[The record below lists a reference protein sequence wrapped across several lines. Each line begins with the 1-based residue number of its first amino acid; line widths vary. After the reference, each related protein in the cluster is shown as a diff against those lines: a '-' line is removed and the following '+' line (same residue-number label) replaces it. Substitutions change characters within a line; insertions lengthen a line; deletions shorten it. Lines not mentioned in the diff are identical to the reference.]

1 MLQHFFDPTIL
12 RSYDIRGIYEK
23 TLNKEDAF
31 MLGFFYGITV
41 KKKLPTKEN
50 PLIVIGMDG
59 RLSSPV
65 LEENLNAGLEK
76 SGCEVYRIGLGPTPM
91 LYFASHYFEADGA
104 IQITGSHN
112 PKDYNGFKIVLDQ
125 NSFFGEDIQKLGK
138 LAKKGYSQTYL
149 GFSKSVSINDQ
160 YIEKIIEPI
169 KGIDKN
175 LANKTIVWDCG
186 NGASGPSIEKLTKR
200 ISGNHIV
207 LFSEVDGNFPNHH
220 PDPTDESTLKI
231 LSYKM
236 KEVNADIGIGFDGD
250 GDRIGVIDKKGRP
263 IAGDLLTAFLSNSLE
278 INDKENQTVILDIK
292 SSYVAYD
299 KIISFGLNAE
309 IGKTG
314 HSNIKK
320 RIKEINSPLAGEMSG
335 HIFFADKYYGYDDAL
350 YTSIRIISLMAN
362 DNNLDDFIST
372 LPKTYVSPEIK
383 LYCSDKIKFQLIN
396 RLVDKVLKD
405 YNPENVIT
413 LDGVRAKNEMGWWL
427 IRASN
432 TEEAIVVR
440 FEGKSEKGQG
450 KLLMEVKERLKN
462 EGLTWEY
469 S

>member
-1 MLQHFFDPTIL
+1 MLQHIFDPTIL
-12 RSYDIRGIYEK
+12 RSYDIRGVYEK

-41 KKKLPTKEN
+41 KKKLPTKAN

-65 LEENLNAGLEK
+65 LEESLNAGLEK
-76 SGCEVYRIGLGPTPM
+76 SGCEVYRIGLSPTPM
-91 LYFASHYFEADGA
+91 LYFASHFFKADGA

-231 LSYKM
+231 LSDKM

-278 INDKENQTVILDIK
+278 INDKENHTVILDIK

-396 RLVDKVLKD
+396 RLIDKVLKD

-440 FEGKSEKGQG
+440 FEGKSEKDQD

>member
-1 MLQHFFDPTIL
+1 MLQHIFDPTIL
-12 RSYDIRGIYEK
+12 RSYDIRGVYEK

-31 MLGFFYGITV
+31 MLGFFFGITV
-41 KKKLPTKEN
+41 KKKLPTKAN

-65 LEENLNAGLEK
+65 LEESLNAGLEK
-76 SGCEVYRIGLGPTPM
+76 SGCEVYRIGLSPTPM
-91 LYFASHYFEADGA
+91 LYFASHFFKADGA

-186 NGASGPSIEKLTKR
+186 NGASGPSVEKLTKR

-432 TEEAIVVR
+432 TEEAIIVR
-440 FEGKSEKGQG
+440 FEGKSQKDQD